1 VVSRLGSPRQRG
13 GITAVHSF
21 DLVIVG
27 SGPAGLSAASQAA
40 ARGLPYVV
48 LERTDHLADTLHC
61 YQKRKHVMAEPGM
74 IPQRGEIP
82 FAAGS
87 RESILDAWARFV
99 AERKLNVHFRREM
112 TGLEKTEGGFRVRTP
127 ADEYEARHVVL
138 ALGTQGNP
146 RRLGVPGEDLPHV
159 ATRLVDPDEFQD
171 LDILVVGAGDSALEV
186 AISLASHNRVGLVV
200 RTPEILKAKESLERE
215 VLGLAARGQMKIH
228 FSSSVARVEP
238 GAAELKTPSGL
249 VRVPAQQIIL
259 KLGATPPR
267 GLLEGI
273 GVQFAG
279 TGRESKPVLSHRYES
294 SVPGLHLIGAVTG
307 RDLIRLGINQGWE
320 VIEHILG
327 HEVEP
332 ADEAVLK
339 ERLPFWP
346 GTVRERIAG
355 LRGEI
360 PLLGAADEELLR
372 EMFLS
377 AEVREYRDGEVILRQ
392 NDYSD
397 SFLIVAGGEVE
408 ITGRAASEAR
418 DRKVATLAA
427 GNFFGEMSLISGRRR
442 NATATARTAGEKAR
456 LIEVPRKAMLKLMAT
471 DAGVKRV
478 VDQAFLIR
486 AFQGYLFRDLSEEV
500 LWQLVGQ
507 ATLERIDANQAVFR
521 EGDPGDAFYL
531 IRNGQ
536 VKISKGSGGKDL
548 VLSYLVAGNFFGET
562 ALLPDTP
569 RTATVTT
576 IFPTELIR
584 LARDDF
590 ERFLEDHPE
599 LREGIV
605 AKLEERRI
613 ASLIAEA
620 APLAGSVLSDLIR
633 EEVVMGTQALFID
646 DHKCVRCGNCIAACE
661 GVHVDGQAR
670 LSLTGIKFY
679 NLLAPNSCWQ
689 CENPLCMTDCP
700 PDAIAR
706 DPHGEVYIKSN
717 CIGCGNCEKNCP
729 YDNIFMV
736 HPKAERTL
744 FDWVKGLLGFDG
756 AGGAAAEAKV
766 DAGRTVAVKCDLCR
780 EIHGGP
786 ACVRSC
792 PTGAAL
798 RLEPEQYQ
806 ARLDELLARSRGY

>member
-1 VVSRLGSPRQRG
+1 MLAHQRG
-13 GITAVHSF
+13 GNTAVQSF

-27 SGPAGLSAASQAA
+27 SGPAGLAAAAQAA
-40 ARGLPYVV
+40 ANGLPYVV
-48 LERTDHLADTLHC
+48 LERTDHLADTIHC

-74 IPQRGEIP
+74 IPQRGDIP
-82 FAAGS
+82 FAAGP
-87 RESILDAWARFV
+87 RESILDAWSHFV
-99 AERKLNVHFRREM
+99 AERRLNVRFRQEM
-112 TGLEKTEGGFRVRTP
+112 VGLEKAGDGFLVRTP
-127 ADEYEARHVVL
+127 ADEYQARHVIL

-159 ATRLVDPDEFQD
+159 APRLVDPDEFQD

-186 AISLASHNRVGLVV
+186 AIALASHNRVGLVV

-215 VLGLAARGQMKIH
+215 ILGLAARGQMKIY
-228 FSSSVARVEP
+228 FSSTVARVEP
-238 GAAELKTPSGL
+238 EVAELKTKDGL
-249 VRVPAQQIIL
+249 VKVPAQRIIL

-279 TGRESKPVLSHRYES
+279 TGRESKPVLSYRYES
-294 SVPGLHLIGAVTG
+294 SVPGLYLIGAVTG
-307 RDLIRLGINQGWE
+307 RDLIRLGLNQGWE
-320 VIEHILG
+320 VVEHILG
-327 HEVEP
+327 HAVEP
-332 ADEAVLK
+332 ADEQVLQA
-339 ERLPFWP
+339 RLPYWR
-346 GTVRERIAG
+346 GTVRERISD
-355 LRGEI
+355 LRDEI
-360 PLLGAADEELLR
+360 PLLGVADEELLR

-377 AEVREYRDGEVILRQ
+377 AAVREYRDGEVILRQ

-397 SFLIVAGGEVE
+397 TFLVVAGGEVE
-408 ITGRAASEAR
+408 ISSRAEG
-418 DRKVATLAA
+418 DLAEKKIAMLSA

-442 NATATARTAGEKAR
+442 NATATARGGAR
-456 LIEVPRKAMLKLMAT
+456 LLEVPRKAMLKLMAT
-471 DAGVKRV
+471 DAGVRRM
-478 VDQAFLIR
+478 VDLAFLVR
-486 AFQGYLFRDLSEEV
+486 AFQGYLFHDLPEGA
-500 LWQLVGQ
+500 LWRLAAK
-507 ATLERIDANQAVFR
+507 ATQERFDANQVVFR
-521 EGDPGDAFYL
+521 EGDPGEAFYL
-531 IRNGQ
+531 IRSGQ
-536 VKISKGSGGKDL
+536 VKISKASGGKDL

-562 ALLPDTP
+562 ALLPNAP

-584 LARDDF
+584 VGRDEF
-590 ERFLEDHPE
+590 ERFLEAHPE

-605 AKLEERRI
+605 GKLEERRI

-620 APLAGSVLSDLIR
+620 TPLTGSVLSDLIR

-661 GVHVDGQAR
+661 GVHDDGQAR
-670 LSLTGIKFY
+670 LSLSGIQFY
-679 NLLAPNSCWQ
+679 NLLAPNSCWH

-717 CIGCGNCEKNCP
+717 CIGCGNCERNCP

-736 HPKAERTL
+736 HPKAERTI
-744 FDWVKGLLGFDG
+744 FDWVKGLLGLE
-756 AGGAAAEAKV
+756 GGHAEPKV

-792 PTGAAL
+792 PTGAAI

-806 ARLDELLARSRGY
+806 ARLNELVARSEGL